1 MYFIFH
7 SWSLHAQPD
16 YSQSWF
22 SLPSFTE
29 KRKIWSST
37 KKVQGMPIPTPNFH
51 HEKRKEKA
59 EKKKKKRLHW
69 ISEVFTLII
78 FKKSYCKYFQN
89 QQALQN
95 IVQCPVYRSKHLFRL
110 PVKFCSVICFWCN
123 LSSQEGQQS
132 SEFFFI

>member
-1 MYFIFH
+1 MHSLTILNHGSLCLLSQKKERFGVVLKKFRECLSQHQIF
-7 SWSLHAQPD
+7 
-16 YSQSWF
+16 
-22 SLPSFTE
+22 TM
-29 KRKIWSST
+29 KREMT
-37 KKVQGMPIPTPNFH
+37 KLK
-51 HEKRKEKA
+51 
-59 EKKKKKRLHW
+59 KKKKKRLHW